1 MARIRTIKPD
11 FFRSKTINRLSADER
26 LTFVGLWCHVD
37 DEGRCEVDL
46 DLIKADIWPRSRT
59 LDDVLA
65 DLVALEREA
74 LIVHYV
80 LPEPSGSAPGVLR
93 ERSWICV
100 NGFREH
106 QAISKRRPSKIPA
119 PSEGRITPLTS
130 VFVDFPESSRNVPG
144 AFRETSAT
152 VPPPFREDSSRERK
166 GKEGKGR
173 EVPPSAVAR
182 AERTDA
188 REATP
193 DTITAQTVTAA
204 WIDRARSNGFD
215 PPQTLIG
222 QVARAAKQLLDGAND
237 PQRVLDAACRAA
249 AKGFATIDREL
260 LRSTADPDA
269 DRRDPRTGRIVDW
282 AR

>member
-11 FFRSKTINRLSADER
+11 FFRSRTINRLSADER
-26 LTFVGLWCHVD
+26 LTFIGLWCHVD

-65 DLVALEREA
+65 DLVALERES
-74 LIVHYV
+74 LIVHYL

-130 VFVDFPESSRNVPG
+130 VFINFPESSRNVPVG
-144 AFRETSAT
+144 LRETSGI
-152 VPPPFREDSSRERK
+152 VPPPFQEDSSRERK
-166 GKEGKGR
+166 GKEGKGK
-173 EVPPSAVAR
+173 EVPASPGAC
-182 AERTDA
+182 RTGPNDLA
-188 REATP
+188 S
-193 DTITAQTVTAA
+193 AQTITAA
-204 WIDRARSNGFD
+204 WIDAVRANAAEPSGG
-215 PPQTLIG
+215 QIG
-222 QVARAAKQLLDGAND
+222 QVAKLAKELLDKGND
-237 PQRVLDAACRAA
+237 PHRVLSAAESAGR
-249 AKGFATIDREL
+249 KGFPSIDREL
-260 LRSTADPDA
+260 TAMAGQRNRQAASPMMFDPK
-269 DRRDPRTGRIVDW
+269 TGLGVER
-282 AR
+282 